1 MHGRFAKY
9 SYSGDAHELAARVED
24 GLLPIFKSQ
33 PGFKAYSVMATD
45 DTILSFSAWESAS
58 DAEAANEAA
67 ASWVAENLGGDDIE
81 LKTTKIGEILI
92 GTAIGVST
100 KAGATA

>member
-9 SYSGDAHELAARVED
+9 TYSGDAQELAIKVEE
-24 GLLPIFKSQ
+24 GLLPIFQ
-33 PGFKAYSVMATD
+33 PGFKAYSVMATE
-45 DTILSFSAWESAS
+45 DTILSFSAWKSAA

-67 ASWVAENLGGDDIE
+67 ASWVAENLSGDDIE

-100 KAGATA
+100 KAGATV